1 MLVLNIRPNEFTF
14 GTVIHSSIALGD
26 LNIGKQQLHTCATK
40 IGLHSNVFVGS
51 AILDLYAKL
60 SITQD
65 AKNHHQVNE
74 ILFAFEFLWAFGVGC
89 I

>member
-1 MLVLNIRPNEFTF
+1 MLVSNIRPNEFTF

-26 LNIGKQQLHTCATK
+26 LSIGKQQLHACATK

-65 AKNHHQVNE
+65 AKT
-74 ILFAFEFLWAFGVGC
+74 ITK
-89 I
+89 